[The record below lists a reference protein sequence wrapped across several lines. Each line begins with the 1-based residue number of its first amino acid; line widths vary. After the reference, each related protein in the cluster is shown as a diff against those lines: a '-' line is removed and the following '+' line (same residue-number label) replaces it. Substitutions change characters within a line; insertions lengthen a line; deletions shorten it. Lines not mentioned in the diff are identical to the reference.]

1 MTSRPN
7 KATESNEMQ
16 LLRSRLLEAE
26 ETLEAIRH
34 GAVDALVVKQRDTQQ
49 IFTLKSADHTYR
61 VLIESMSQAAITIA
75 NNGTILYSNSQFSR
89 MLGKQLEL
97 IIGARFQTLFDPKD
111 QPKLQ
116 NLIEQNEIQKDLNS
130 QGHHELELDLP
141 GPDITSV
148 IISVT
153 QLPKVEANA
162 YMGVIITDITERKRA
177 EKAKDE
183 FISLASHQLRTP
195 ATGVKQYLGMLIE
208 GYAGDLDEKQLAFV
222 KTAYDSNEKQIDI
235 ISSILKTAQID
246 SGAYKVIKTPQSLLA
261 LIDTVLTDF
270 KPVFMMR
277 GQQLKIEVS
286 PELEVDVDGDE
297 LCVALSNLIENA
309 SKYSPDGTVITIKT
323 TQSSQAT
330 TIRVAD
336 KGVGIDEADQVKIF
350 EKFTRVDNAMSDTVN
365 GSGLGLYW
373 VKRIVT
379 MHGGSITVDSVLNKG
394 TTFIVKLPR

>member
-1 MTSRPN
+1 
-7 KATESNEMQ
+7 
-16 LLRSRLLEAE
+16 
-26 ETLEAIRH
+26 
-34 GAVDALVVKQRDTQQ
+34 
-49 IFTLKSADHTYR
+49 
-61 VLIESMSQAAITIA
+61 
-75 NNGTILYSNSQFSR
+75 
-89 MLGKQLEL
+89 
-97 IIGARFQTLFDPKD
+97 
-111 QPKLQ
+111 
-116 NLIEQNEIQKDLNS
+116 
-130 QGHHELELDLP
+130 
-141 GPDITSV
+141 
-148 IISVT
+148 
-153 QLPKVEANA
+153 
-162 YMGVIITDITERKRA
+162 MGVIITDITERKRA

>member
-1 MTSRPN
+1 MTVKASR
-7 KATESNEMQ
+7 TDRDDEMDE
-16 LLRSRLLEAE
+16 LRNQLLEAE

-34 GAVDALVVKQRDTQQ
+34 GAVDALVVKQRDKQQ
-49 IFTLKSADHTYR
+49 IFTLQSADHTYR
-61 VLIESMSQAAITIA
+61 VLIESMSQAAITIGSD
-75 NNGTILYSNSQFSR
+75 GTILYSNSQFSR
-89 MLGKQLEL
+89 MLGKPLEL
-97 IIGARFQTLFDPKD
+97 IIGARFQSLFDLKD
-111 QPKLQ
+111 QPKLE
-116 NLIEQNEIQKDLNS
+116 NLIEQNDIQKDLNS
-130 QGHHELELDLP
+130 QGHYELELDLP
-141 GPDITSV
+141 GEVLTSV

-153 QLPKVEANA
+153 QLPEVEANA

-208 GYAGDLDEKQLAFV
+208 GYVGDMEETQLAFV
-222 KTAYDSNEKQIDI
+222 KTAYDSNEKQINI

-246 SGAYKVIKTPQSLLA
+246 SGAYKVMKTPQSLLA

-277 GQQLKIEVS
+277 GQRLKVEVS
-286 PELEVDVDGDE
+286 PELEVNVDGDE

-309 SKYSPDGTVITIKT
+309 SKYSPDGTEIIIKA
-323 TQSSQAT
+323 TQTSKAT
-330 TIRVAD
+330 TIRVTD
-336 KGVGIDEADQVKIF
+336 KGVGIDKADQVKIF

-379 MHGGSITVDSVLNKG
+379 MHGGSITIDSVLDKG